1 LLADGSKANW
11 RCSLLST
18 IRLKDSARVRLRRLS
33 QFRRGQQ
40 RWLTEQAAI
49 ARDQATLTVEQKA
62 RAQDVFSHYDAD
74 GSATLDALEL
84 REALA
89 DLGYTPRSREE
100 KRHFSELLARFG
112 TDSSGELILEEFECL
127 VAELMKHCREEIQAE
142 IKEQLQIHDLDGSGK
157 LHIDEVLLLLDQLNI
172 GPRTPEENNVVVA
185 LLDKVNRTRDEI
197 EERKRQR
204 QQDGTS
210 AKRGSVAEKLE
221 KLFIVTTD
229 EVSVDSM
236 EELEELEW
244 ENVFSTIRETIGAL
258 RRVRLHTLVDKGKL
272 DPEVV
277 AELCDELVELQDR
290 FDAHNDEREGNTG
303 LMELQDLHVLL
314 ADHGMRPQT
323 KPQQELV
330 HRRIAEAACV
340 RSDGLFDF
348 PTTLAVILCVRQV
361 AKEARQEDLE
371 EIFEIFDKDDSGNL
385 SVQECSQ
392 MLARMGLNPKTRAQ
406 QRQIAII
413 LESVDLDGSG
423 DYSFDEV
430 AVLFQ
435 RVVEMLGRESRKA
448 ELAIAKELGSSARE
462 VEEHHEI
469 FVTLDQEDR
478 GELKVKELRQ
488 LVDTIRAPI
497 PGDLLNDMIFEV
509 DADGSGVV
517 EFGEFLRFMSMV
529 SKYCTRSKNKS
540 MGGDNVAQARLGSLV
555 K

>member
-1 LLADGSKANW
+1 LLADGSKAQW

-40 RWLTEQAAI
+40 RWLTEQAAL

-62 RAQDVFSHYDAD
+62 RVQDVFSHYDAD

-112 TDSSGELILEEFECL
+112 TDSNGELILEEFECL
-127 VAELMKHCREEIQAE
+127 VAELMKHCREEMQAE

-197 EERKRQR
+197 EERERQR

-221 KLFIVTTD
+221 KLFVVMNTD
-229 EVSVDSM
+229 EISVDSM
-236 EELEELEW
+236 EELEW

-258 RRVRLHTLVDKGKL
+258 RRARLHSLVAKGKL

-290 FDAHNDEREGNTG
+290 FDAHNEEMEGHTGLLERE
-303 LMELQDLHVLL
+303 DLHVLL

-323 KPQQELV
+323 KPQRERV
-330 HRRIAEAACV
+330 HRRISEAACV

-348 PTTLAVILCVRQV
+348 PTTLAVILSVRQV
-361 AKEARQEDLE
+361 AKEARQEELE
-371 EIFEIFDKDDSGNL
+371 EIFEMFDKDDSGNL

-448 ELAIAKELGSSARE
+448 ELAIAKELGSSARM

-509 DADGSGVV
+509 DADGSGLV
-517 EFGEFLRFMSMV
+517 EFAEFLRFMAMV
-529 SKYCTRSKNKS
+529 SKYCARSKNKPIT
-540 MGGDNVAQARLGSLV
+540 GGADVAQARLGSLV